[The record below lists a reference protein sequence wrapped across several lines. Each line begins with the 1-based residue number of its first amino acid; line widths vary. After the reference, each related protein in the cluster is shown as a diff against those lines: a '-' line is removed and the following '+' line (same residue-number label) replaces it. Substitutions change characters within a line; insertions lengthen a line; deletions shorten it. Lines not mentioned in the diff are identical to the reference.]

1 MSILEFKN
9 FFIINEK
16 IELEIHCISDKR
28 MLRSETMLR
37 ENEPWEKIMLYTDL
51 KREEL
56 KKLAE
61 KLHTALEESTEK
73 K

>member
-1 MSILEFKN
+1 
-9 FFIINEK
+9 
-16 IELEIHCISDKR
+16 
-28 MLRSETMLR
+28 MLR

>member
-1 MSILEFKN
+1 
-9 FFIINEK
+9 
-16 IELEIHCISDKR
+16 
-28 MLRSETMLR
+28 
-37 ENEPWEKIMLYTDL
+37 MLYTDL

-73 K
+73 SESA